1 MFNNTRAEKVGK
13 FLKFQLNSYFESNGG
28 LQYIGIFGESKGGF
42 LSKFSRLWLHNCL
55 LICNKDEAC
64 YDTTTNVYEPYTRKN
79 SPDDV
84 SKDHCDKLSYVTKEG
99 EMFPLCDGDCSCCRP
114 SVTQGTHVAKTL

>member
-1 MFNNTRAEKVGK
+1 MILEKKKLESFWNSNWTRTLSPMVAYNILELLEKTLEDLQVS
-13 FLKFQLNSYFESNGG
+13 FQ
-28 LQYIGIFGESKGGF
+28 
-42 LSKFSRLWLHNCL
+42 LWLHNCL
-55 LICNKDEAC
+55 LICIKDEAC

-114 SVTQGTHVAKTL
+114 SVTQGNHVAKTL